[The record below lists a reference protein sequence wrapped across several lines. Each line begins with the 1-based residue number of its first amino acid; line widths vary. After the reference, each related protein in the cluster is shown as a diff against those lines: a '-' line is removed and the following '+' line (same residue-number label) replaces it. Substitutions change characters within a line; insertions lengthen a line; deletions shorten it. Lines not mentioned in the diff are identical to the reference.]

1 MNKTYIVERTVGE
14 YPGAKLDFTS
24 TLTEHVQELLLH
36 KPELSTS
43 TIQVKLSGDGAS
55 MSQLT
60 NFMMMSFSLLQWDEK
75 VMSSENNRTVA
86 IVNGPED
93 YQTLKSIPVQFI

>member
-55 MSQLT
+55 MSQLM
-60 NFMMMSFSLLQWDEK
+60 NFMIMSFSLLQWDEK
-75 VMSSENNRTVA
+75 VMSSKNRTVA